1 MQLIVTGRHVSITSA
16 MKQYAREKLER
27 IVTERPHLN
36 EAHVIMDVQKYR
48 HLAEIT
54 VRGKNLELF
63 CRGETADMYASID
76 AAAAKL
82 ERQLRRFK
90 ERHAH
95 KGKTPRRPTRQA
107 ARPDAAARKGG
118 ITLRF
123 AMNPMHVEEA
133 VLQMKVQG
141 HLFFA
146 FLNADTDR
154 VNLLVRPGVGEIG
167 HLAPM
172 KLQGPGRPAVFRMR
186 VYREE
191 AIGMGRGLRPVRR
204 EDRAFGWSTPEEAM
218 EAMAG
223 EEETYRFFMNTETK
237 SPCIVYE
244 RENGE
249 YGLIEPR

>member
-1 MQLIVTGRHVSITSA
+1 MQLIVTGRHVSVTGA

-36 EAHVIMDVQKYR
+36 EAHLILDVQKYR

-63 CRGETADMYASID
+63 CRGETPDMYASID

-90 ERHAH
+90 ERHTRRGRTARRL
-95 KGKTPRRPTRQA
+95 PRRA
-107 ARPDAAARKGG
+107 APRDEAERDG
-118 ITLRF
+118 ITIRF
-123 AMNPMHVEEA
+123 PMNPMAADEA
-133 VLQMKVQG
+133 ILQMKVQG

-146 FLNADTDR
+146 FLNADTGR
-154 VNLLVRPGVGEIG
+154 VNLLVRPGPEEIG
-167 HLAPM
+167 LLAPQ

-191 AIGMGRGLRPVRR
+191 ALGQGRRPRIVRK
-204 EDRAFGWSTPEEAM
+204 EDRAVGWCSPEEAV
-218 EAMAG
+218 EAMAS
-223 EEETYRFFMNTETK
+223 EEETYRLFMDIRTK
-237 SPCIVYE
+237 APCVVYE
-244 RENGE
+244 QKGGD
-249 YGLIEPR
+249 YGLIEAR